1 MPLLAAATKLMDTD
15 ELRPA
20 ARKAL
25 GDFVRDI
32 ARWRSLLT
40 TMAPAELTGL
50 ILDESGYTAMWK
62 ADPAPDA
69 AGRLENLKELL
80 RAIEAFDSIAGFLEH
95 IALVMDAA
103 SENAEDMVTIMTLHA
118 AKGLEYNTVFLP
130 GWEEGLFPHQKA
142 LDETGPAGL
151 EEERRLAYVG
161 ITRAKKSLTICHAA
175 NRRVH
180 GQWQQN
186 APSRFLDELPPQ
198 LLERRQSFNSGQGG
212 QAGQLSGYRGSGGSG
227 GWGRSSYGGGGG
239 GGNSGGGWGR
249 GGSTGRSG
257 AGAAGKP
264 SAEPQSYA
272 RQLLIQN
279 RDNTYTTPQP
289 PPMRRVASAN
299 AVSGTISGTIS
310 GSVNGIGIG
319 SRVRHKMFGDGT
331 ITAVDGTKLEVRF
344 DRIGHKKVMASFVT
358 TI

>member
-1 MPLLAAATKLMDTD
+1 
-15 ELRPA
+15 
-20 ARKAL
+20 
-25 GDFVRDI
+25 
-32 ARWRSLLT
+32 
-40 TMAPAELTGL
+40 
-50 ILDESGYTAMWK
+50 MWK

-198 LLERRQSFNSGQGG
+198 LLERRQSFNGGQGG
-212 QAGQLSGYRGSGGSG
+212 QAGQLSGYRGGGGSG
-227 GWGRSSYGGGGG
+227 GWGRSSYG

-279 RDNTYTTPQP
+279 RDNTYTPPQP

>member
-1 MPLLAAATKLMDTD
+1 MSFAPPPAKL
-15 ELRPA
+15 
-20 ARKAL
+20 L

-40 TMAPAELTGL
+40 TMPPAELTGL

-80 RAIEAFDSIAGFLEH
+80 RAVEAFDSIAGFLEH

-118 AKGLEYNTVFLP
+118 AKGLEYNIVFLP

-161 ITRAKKSLTICHAA
+161 ITRAKILTISHAA

-198 LLERRQSFNSGQGG
+198 LLERRQSFQGGQGG
-212 QAGQLSGYRGSGGSG
+212 GGQLSGYRGGGGSG
-227 GWGRSSYGGGGG
+227 GWGGRSSYGGGGG
-239 GGNSGGGWGR
+239 NSGGSGGWGR
-249 GGSTGRSG
+249 GGGSGRSG
-257 AGAAGKP
+257 AG
-264 SAEPQSYA
+264 
-272 RQLLIQN
+272 
-279 RDNTYTTPQP
+279 
-289 PPMRRVASAN
+289 
-299 AVSGTISGTIS
+299 
-310 GSVNGIGIG
+310 
-319 SRVRHKMFGDGT
+319 
-331 ITAVDGTKLEVRF
+331 
-344 DRIGHKKVMASFVT
+344 
-358 TI
+358 